1 MKREVDAISQPRLY
15 ALAVSYM
22 LNLLN
27 MLSLI
32 VSCYAD
38 DSRISQN
45 ASTAIG
51 GVLRDDGSNFVKAF
65 CANVENCSITRA
77 ELGNIVE
84 GLKLAWSLGIRKV
97 IVQSDSKV
105 AISILQSVDRLTHK
119 HTAIMADFQ
128 ALRARDWEVSIPR
141 IDREANRGDDYLANL
156 GHSFCIGLHLFSFP
170 DSSLA
175 HWLSFLP
182 WIKLLLFVIHR
193 NRQCSF
199 MDSIA
204 NLTLAMVSDVTA
216 SRDIVCCEA
225 RLTNSYISSRLS
237 LSSEAQRDW
246 LV

>member
-1 MKREVDAISQPRLY
+1 
-15 ALAVSYM
+15 
-22 LNLLN
+22 
-27 MLSLI
+27 
-32 VSCYAD
+32 
-38 DSRISQN
+38 N

-175 HWLSFLP
+175 HWLRYDLNGVALP
-182 WIKLLLFVIHR
+182 RAV
-193 NRQCSF
+193 
-199 MDSIA
+199 SINNYGLYPA
-204 NLTLAMVSDVTA
+204 FFTQKKNKEHSESHNGL
-216 SRDIVCCEA
+216 
-225 RLTNSYISSRLS
+225 SY
-237 LSSEAQRDW
+237 
-246 LV
+246 